1 MGSVPP
7 LTNIRPIRKL
17 LIANR
22 GEIAL
27 RIMRTAR
34 SLGIVTVAVY
44 PEADARS
51 PHVAAADESVRID
64 SYLNAEAM
72 VAAARQAGAD
82 AVHPGYGFLA
92 ENDGFATACEN
103 AGLVFVGPKPET
115 IRRMGAKNT
124 AREIAKQAGVPIVP
138 HGGAFPI
145 LIKAASG
152 GGGRGMR
159 IVRRPEDL
167 DAAMASA
174 RSEAE
179 RSFGDGTLLV
189 ERYIEDA
196 RHVEVQIFGDHHGN
210 VIHLFERDCSV
221 QRRHQ
226 KIIEESPSPAVTP
239 DLRANMCAAAVKL
252 GKVMGYTNAGTVEF
266 LLAPSGDF
274 FFIEVN
280 TRIQVE
286 HPVTEMVT
294 GLDLIQLQIE
304 VAEGREL
311 RLDCVEQRGHAIEAR
326 LYAEQPEKEFL
337 PSTGTIHV
345 WKPGACARI
354 DSGITEGT
362 EITHLYDPL
371 LAKLVTWAQDR
382 DTAIRRL
389 EYALRSTA
397 VGGVETNRAFLI
409 QVLEHEDFRE
419 GRAHT
424 GWSLDY
430 RRDGSRDRMFADAV
444 AACIVRE
451 QHESRGILPGV
462 PPYWRNNPSR
472 DPVLKLEIAGK
483 VHECSADAHGLPSLT
498 VWPMDGEYYVHST
511 MCAATVR
518 QVPRFP
524 DAAPSSKHE
533 TANSPMPGQVLR
545 ILVAPGQH
553 VKPGDALVVLE
564 AMKLEQTIRAKIDGR
579 VAAILVK
586 QGQVV
591 APGQMLVEI
600 DSRENTDEHA
610 SRFASGN

>member
-1 MGSVPP
+1 MGSFPA

-44 PEADARS
+44 TDSDAGA
-51 PHVAAADESVRID
+51 PHIAAADESARID
-64 SYLNAEAM
+64 SYGNVEAII
-72 VAAARQAGAD
+72 AGAKHAGAG

-92 ENDGFATACEN
+92 ENDGFATACES
-103 AGLVFVGPKPET
+103 AGLIFVGPKPDT
-115 IRRMGAKNT
+115 IRLMAAKTT
-124 AREIAKQAGVPIVP
+124 ARAIAQQAGLPVVPS
-138 HGGAFPI
+138 GSAFPI

-159 IVRRPEDL
+159 IVRRAEDV
-167 DAAMASA
+167 DAAMDSA
-174 RSEAE
+174 RSEAG
-179 RSFGDGTLLV
+179 RSFGDGTLLI
-189 ERYIEDA
+189 ERYIENA

-210 VIHLFERDCSV
+210 LIHLFERDCSV

-226 KIIEESPSPAVTP
+226 KIIEESPSPAIPP
-239 DLRANMCAAAVKL
+239 DIRASMCAAAVTL
-252 GKVMGYTNAGTVEF
+252 GKAVGYTNAGTVEF
-266 LLAPSGDF
+266 LLAPSGEL

-311 RLDCVEQRGHAIEAR
+311 RLDGVEQRGHAIEAR
-326 LYAEQPEKEFL
+326 LYAEQPENEFL

-345 WKPGACARI
+345 WKPGECARI
-354 DSGITEGT
+354 DSGIKEGT
-362 EITHLYDPL
+362 EITHRYDPL

-389 EYALRSTA
+389 AYALRSTA
-397 VGGVETNRAFLI
+397 VGGIETNRDFLI
-409 QVLEHEDFRE
+409 QVLEHEDFIG

-424 GWSLDY
+424 GWALDY
-430 RRDGSRDRMFADAV
+430 RRDSGHDRMFGDAV
-444 AACIVRE
+444 AAYIVRE
-451 QHESRGILPGV
+451 QHESLGV

-472 DPVLKLEIAGK
+472 EPVLKLEIAGQL
-483 VHECSADAHGLPSLT
+483 HECSAGVLVPPNIN
-498 VWPMDGEYYVHST
+498 VWPMKGEYYVHST
-511 MCAATVR
+511 MGAAAVR
-518 QVPRFP
+518 RVPRFP
-524 DAAPSSKHE
+524 EAGPSSKHE
-533 TANSPMPGQVLR
+533 TASSPMPGQVLR
-545 ILVAPGQH
+545 IMVAPGQD
-553 VKPGDALVVLE
+553 VKRGDALVVME
-564 AMKLEQTIRAKIDGR
+564 AMKMEQTIRAKIGGR
-579 VAAILVK
+579 IAAILVK

-600 DSRENTDEHA
+600 DSMENK
-610 SRFASGN
+610 